1 MKPPIKGRRVRVD
14 EGQSV
19 EKALRKLKKKVLESN
34 VLNELRDREGYIKP
48 TTVRKQ
54 KHSAAVRRWKKY
66 LQSQSLP
73 PKNY

>member
-14 EGQSV
+14 EGQSI

-54 KHSAAVRRWKKY
+54 KRSAAQRRWKKY

-73 PKNY
+73 PKLY

>member
-1 MKPPIKGRRVRVD
+1 MKPIRGRTVKVD
-14 EGQSV
+14 EGQSI
-19 EKALRKLKKKVLESN
+19 EKALRKLKKKVALSN

-54 KHSAAVRRWKKY
+54 KKAAAQRRWKKY
-66 LQSQSLP
+66 LNSQALP